1 MYLLGKEDFHYRFLF
16 SFILPSF
23 TECLLS
29 ARHSPWP
36 LEVHL
41 CANTDLASA
50 NFEFGEEGLNHM
62 VICSGKIV
70 VLGNHVREAIWGGWQ
85 WWRRLAHGSKFE
97 LRSEE

>member
-1 MYLLGKEDFHYRFLF
+1 M
-16 SFILPSF
+16 
-23 TECLLS
+23 
-29 ARHSPWP
+29 
-36 LEVHL
+36 
-41 CANTDLASA
+41 ASA